1 MMKNYLIRIC
11 LLLTACTMLLT
22 ACGTQSTKLPDL
34 STLGKVIAIS
44 REEGSGTRAEFDTM
58 LSTNESGA
66 DAVATSTN
74 DVLQQ
79 VSKEKNAVGYLAHS
93 TLPQELPD
101 VKVLKV
107 NGIEPDINNISSGK
121 YALRRSYYL
130 THNGEM
136 NQLQQDFLQYVLCEG
151 QKLVAKKSIAVGT
164 PTTFLSTKASG
175 KLVING
181 SSSAAPLVK
190 ELAAEYMQ
198 LNPRAQVTVEV
209 TDSSKG
215 LTAAIRRECDFGIS
229 SRELKSYE
237 KELLTANVFARDA
250 IVLIVNKQNP
260 VNNLST
266 KQIKALYETC
276 NEWKSLN

>member
-1 MMKNYLIRIC
+1 M
-11 LLLTACTMLLT
+11 
-22 ACGTQSTKLPDL
+22 
-34 STLGKVIAIS
+34 
-44 REEGSGTRAEFDTM
+44 
-58 LSTNESGA
+58 
-66 DAVATSTN
+66 
-74 DVLQQ
+74 
-79 VSKEKNAVGYLAHS
+79 
-93 TLPQELPD
+93 
-101 VKVLKV
+101 
-107 NGIEPDINNISSGK
+107 
-121 YALRRSYYL
+121 
-130 THNGEM
+130 
-136 NQLQQDFLQYVLCEG
+136 QYVLCAG

-164 PTTFLSTKASG
+164 PTTFLSTRASG

-229 SRELKSYE
+229 SRELKSDE

-260 VNNLST
+260 INNLST

>member
-22 ACGTQSTKLPDL
+22 ACGTQSAKLPDL

-66 DAVATSTN
+66 DAVVTSTN

-136 NQLQQDFLQYVLCEG
+136 NQLQQDFLQYVLCAG

>member
-11 LLLTACTMLLT
+11 LLLTACTLLLT
-22 ACGTQSTKLPDL
+22 ACGTQSAKLPDL

-136 NQLQQDFLQYVLCEG
+136 NQLQQDFLQYVLCSG

>member
-11 LLLTACTMLLT
+11 LLLTACTLLLT
-22 ACGTQSTKLPDL
+22 ACGTQSAKLPDL

-107 NGIEPDINNISSGK
+107 NGIEIG
-121 YALRRSYYL
+121 R
-130 THNGEM
+130 
-136 NQLQQDFLQYVLCEG
+136 
-151 QKLVAKKSIAVGT
+151 
-164 PTTFLSTKASG
+164 ASC
-175 KLVING
+175 
-181 SSSAAPLVK
+181 
-190 ELAAEYMQ
+190 
-198 LNPRAQVTVEV
+198 
-209 TDSSKG
+209 
-215 LTAAIRRECDFGIS
+215 RERG
-229 SRELKSYE
+229 
-237 KELLTANVFARDA
+237 
-250 IVLIVNKQNP
+250 
-260 VNNLST
+260 
-266 KQIKALYETC
+266 
-276 NEWKSLN
+276 

>member
-22 ACGTQSTKLPDL
+22 ACGTQSAKLPDL

-93 TLPQELPD
+93 TLQQELPD

-136 NQLQQDFLQYVLCEG
+136 NQLQQDFLQYVLCAG

>member
-22 ACGTQSTKLPDL
+22 ACGTQSAKLPDL
-34 STLGKVIAIS
+34 STFGKVIAIS

-136 NQLQQDFLQYVLCEG
+136 NQLQQDFLQYVLCAG

-164 PTTFLSTKASG
+164 PTTFLSTRASG

-260 VNNLST
+260 INNLST

>member
-22 ACGTQSTKLPDL
+22 ACGMQSAKLPDL

-136 NQLQQDFLQYVLCEG
+136 NQLQQDFLQYVLCAG

-198 LNPRAQVTVEV
+198 LNTRAQVTVEV

>member
-1 MMKNYLIRIC
+1 MMKNYLVRIC

-22 ACGTQSTKLPDL
+22 ACGTQSAKLPDL

-66 DAVATSTN
+66 DAVVTSTN

-136 NQLQQDFLQYVLCEG
+136 NQLQQDFLQYVLCAG

>member
-11 LLLTACTMLLT
+11 LLLTACTLLLT
-22 ACGTQSTKLPDL
+22 ACGTQSAKLPDL

-136 NQLQQDFLQYVLCEG
+136 NQLQQDFLQYVLCAG

-266 KQIKALYETC
+266 KKIKALYETC

>member
-11 LLLTACTMLLT
+11 LLLTACTLLLT
-22 ACGTQSTKLPDL
+22 ACGTQSAKLPDL

-136 NQLQQDFLQYVLCEG
+136 NQLQQDFLQYVLCSG

-276 NEWKSLN
+276 NEWKS

>member
-22 ACGTQSTKLPDL
+22 ACGTQSAKLPDL
-34 STLGKVIAIS
+34 STFGKVIAIS

-58 LSTNESGA
+58 LSTNELGA

-136 NQLQQDFLQYVLCEG
+136 NQLQQDFLQYVLCAG

-260 VNNLST
+260 INNLST

>member
-22 ACGTQSTKLPDL
+22 ACGTQSAKLPDL

-93 TLPQELPD
+93 TLQQELPD

-136 NQLQQDFLQYVLCEG
+136 NQLQQDFLQYVLCAG

-260 VNNLST
+260 ANNLST

>member
-1 MMKNYLIRIC
+1 MIKKSLIRIC
-11 LLLTACTMLLT
+11 LLLTACTLLLT
-22 ACGTQSTKLPDL
+22 ACGTQSAKLPDL

-58 LSTNESGA
+58 LSTTEAGA

-79 VSKEKNAVGYLAHS
+79 VGKEKNAVGYLAHS
-93 TLPQELPD
+93 TLPQELSN
-101 VKVLKV
+101 VNVLKV

-136 NQLQQDFLQYVLCEG
+136 NQLQQDFLQYVLCAG
-151 QKLVAKKSIAVGT
+151 QKLIAKKSIAVGT
-164 PTTFLSTKASG
+164 PTTFLSTKACG

-215 LTAAIRRECDFGIS
+215 LTSAIRRECDFGIS

-276 NEWKSLN
+276 NKWKSLN

>member
-1 MMKNYLIRIC
+1 MMKNYLVRIC
-11 LLLTACTMLLT
+11 LLLTACTLLLT
-22 ACGTQSTKLPDL
+22 ACGTEGNKLPDL
-34 STLGKVIAIS
+34 STLSKVVAIA

-58 LSTNESGA
+58 LATNEAAA
-66 DAVATSTN
+66 DAVAASTI

-79 VSKEKNAVGYLAHS
+79 VGQKRNAIGYLVHS
-93 TLPQELPD
+93 TLPQELAA

-130 THNGEM
+130 AYNGEL
-136 NQLQQDFLQYVLCEG
+136 NPLQEDFLQYVFCAG
-151 QKLVAKKSIAVGT
+151 QKLVAKKSIAVGA
-164 PTTFLSTKASG
+164 PTTFLSSRVSG
-175 KLVING
+175 KLVIKG

-190 ELAAEYMQ
+190 ELAQEYMQ
-198 LNPRAQVTVEV
+198 LNPRAQVSVVV
-209 TDSSKG
+209 TDSSSG
-215 LTAAIRRECDFGIS
+215 LTSAIRRECDFAIS

-237 KELLTANVFARDA
+237 KELLTSKAFARDA
-250 IVLIVNKQNP
+250 IVLIVNRQNP
-260 VNNLST
+260 INNLST

>member
-1 MMKNYLIRIC
+1 M
-11 LLLTACTMLLT
+11 
-22 ACGTQSTKLPDL
+22 
-34 STLGKVIAIS
+34 
-44 REEGSGTRAEFDTM
+44 
-58 LSTNESGA
+58 
-66 DAVATSTN
+66 
-74 DVLQQ
+74 
-79 VSKEKNAVGYLAHS
+79 
-93 TLPQELPD
+93 
-101 VKVLKV
+101 KV

-121 YALRRSYYL
+121 YTLRHSYYL

-136 NQLQQDFLQYVLCEG
+136 NQLQQDFLQYVLCAG

-164 PTTFLSTKASG
+164 PTTFLSAKASG